1 MNNKVRQEV
10 SDEAYVLINNYA
22 QIESKNTFVVFT
34 SNPFNILNNQHNI
47 DAIVNLK
54 PVNQYRYIN
63 KLFIAVNEKLNYDN
77 IFICRFETIQARKSR
92 QKIGNIPFIRNF
104 YFLFEF
110 LTLRLAPKVWG
121 IKKIFFFLTRG
132 RLRLLSKAEVLGR
145 LVSTGFDIVEYKS
158 LDGYLYCVVKKVKQP
173 QENYNPSYGPIY
185 AMPRLGKNGK
195 LIKVYKFRTMH
206 PFSEYLHDHIL
217 KLNGYAESGKPKND
231 FRLTPWGKIFRKYWI
246 DELPQLINVIKGDM
260 KLVGIRPISQRY
272 LKDIPDDLKK
282 LRLKHKPGCIPPYV
296 SLNRKSSL
304 EEVLQA
310 ERDYLI
316 LKEKNPYTTDLKFF
330 FTAIFNIVVKRK
342 RSA

>member
-63 KLFIAVNEKLNYDN
+63 KLFIAVNEKLANDN
-77 IFICRFETIQARKSR
+77 VFICRFETIQARKSR

-104 YFLFEF
+104 YFFFEF
-110 LTLRLAPKVWG
+110 LTLRIAPKVWG
-121 IKKIFFFLTRG
+121 IKKIYFILTRG

-206 PFSEYLHDHIL
+206 PFSEYL
-217 KLNGYAESGKPKND
+217 N
-231 FRLTPWGKIFRKYWI
+231 
-246 DELPQLINVIKGDM
+246 
-260 KLVGIRPISQRY
+260 
-272 LKDIPDDLKK
+272 
-282 LRLKHKPGCIPPYV
+282 
-296 SLNRKSSL
+296 
-304 EEVLQA
+304 
-310 ERDYLI
+310 
-316 LKEKNPYTTDLKFF
+316 
-330 FTAIFNIVVKRK
+330 
-342 RSA
+342 